1 MKKKYLI
8 LPLICIML
16 ILFVSPVHA
25 TNSSGVSDREI
36 AIACALSYA
45 PLQEGKKMSENF
57 DIKNFTLISDVVN
70 LVNGKVNLHDFATIE
85 EMDDWIVDDY
95 HNKEISEKSMAV
107 FTLRKGNNIIIA
119 FRGTDFEALAD
130 VVYGI
135 TNYHNQEEYAD
146 KYVLEMLE
154 KYSKMDGNYNIYVA
168 GHSLGGYLAQTA
180 GATIEENISKYK
192 NLKLARIV
200 SFNGIGINFLT
211 WLGDKTNYG
220 NQAETIATLKK
231 IGEDGRL
238 VEYYTYGDLVSALG
252 VHYGEMRKLLPSID
266 SISYHRE
273 NNVVL
278 ADINQKTNFGAK
290 LEDIIKK
297 DNLNIFKT
305 EIHGAKLLYQLDESI
320 LAYLVL
326 THEADAFATIDVEE
340 SINKPEIKVVES
352 QKGLIAQLTEGKT
365 EFGIRDSITLKAI
378 TNYASAKKYEWYV
391 SSDKENWELVS
402 TSTVNVNDP
411 AYDANAKPTNLYNV
425 DINTFE
431 AGETKYFKIV
441 SYYDDNYV
449 SSKYNKNSSTGHYEY
464 VEQNEKSRKEP
475 YKTVETVVEVTY
487 KTKIGMLKDFISSI
501 FDKNNLV
508 SGITSIFDKFKEN
521 IKIGNIFSGLTN
533 AFSDFF
539 EMLFK
544 GKLVDS
550 ITEIGEGGFAGII
563 EKITKPNIINIL
575 GYLGSFGDGILEQAA
590 VTEEAIL
597 NMLQKENDKKPNIV
611 TSFEDITE
619 IDTNNGDA
627 DGNKKDILNDS
638 ERNGYTYEGN
648 TYKLAVTESV
658 LNDILNKISSQGIT
672 LKEAESKNYKNA
684 NRRSDDVST
693 YYIHMLNGKIEN
705 PSLSDCMDITR
716 RAITMVKG
724 TVENLKDCVD
734 KQKVTNVHV
743 QGNNGQWLTCVGYK
757 NEGNEF
763 NDFLFISPNSGTLIG
778 GGASEAQDFYTIQR
792 YDAIRLYYE

>member
-16 ILFVSPVHA
+16 FLSISSVHA
-25 TNSSGVSDREI
+25 TNNSGVSDREM

-70 LVNGKVNLHDFATIE
+70 LVNGKINLHDFATIE

-146 KYVLEMLE
+146 KYVLEILE
-154 KYSKMDGNYNIYVA
+154 KYSKMEGNYNIYVA

-211 WLGDKTNYG
+211 WLGDKINYG

-231 IGEDGRL
+231 LGEDGRL

-273 NNVVL
+273 NNVAL
-278 ADINQKTNFGAK
+278 ANLNQKINFGAK
-290 LEDIIKK
+290 LEEIIKR

-305 EIHGAKLLYQLDESI
+305 EIHGAKKLYQLDESI

-326 THEADAFATIDVEE
+326 THEADAFATIEVDKG
-340 SINKPEIKVVES
+340 INSPEIKVVEN
-352 QKGLIAQLTEGKT
+352 QKGLIAQLAAGKT
-365 EFGIRDSITLKAI
+365 KFGIRDSITLKAI
-378 TNYASAKKYEWYV
+378 TNYASVKKYEWYV

-411 AYDANAKPTNLYNV
+411 TYDASAKPTNLYKV
-425 DINTFE
+425 DINNFE
-431 AGETKYFKIV
+431 AGETKYFKII
-441 SYYDDNYV
+441 SYYDDIYV
-449 SSKYNKNSSTGHYEY
+449 SSKYNKNSSNGQYEY
-464 VEQNEKSRKEP
+464 VEQKEKSRKEG
-475 YKTVETVVEVTY
+475 YKTVETIIQVKHES
-487 KTKIGMLKDFISSI
+487 KMGMLKNFFKSF
-501 FDKNNLV
+501 FDKDNYI
-508 SGITSIFDKFKEN
+508 SGALDIFAQFKDN
-521 IKIGNIFSGLTN
+521 IKQGNFIDGIREVFSGVFDL
-533 AFSDFF
+533 F
-539 EMLFK
+539 FK
-544 GKLVDS
+544 GQIRD
-550 ITEIGEGGFAGII
+550 ITEGSVIGVV
-563 EKITKPNIINIL
+563 EKLTKLNPINIL
-575 GYLGSFGDGILEQAA
+575 GYISSWGDNVLNPETGAEEIVSGIMNG
-590 VTEEAIL
+590 L
-597 NMLQKENDKKPNIV
+597 NDTKINIV
-611 TSFEDITE
+611 TDFAE
-619 IDTNNGDA
+619 ISS
-627 DGNKKDILNDS
+627 DGNEKDEEKDKSNIVSSNNYA
-638 ERNGYTYEGN
+638 EGYAYEGN
-648 TYKLAVTESV
+648 KYKLAITEDELEGLLEKISTKGITINNAKEANQAFIQNKSDS
-658 LNDILNKISSQGIT
+658 LAKYYIDILENNIENPTLEDSIKTSVVPKTVLSGTTDNLKSCINNKKISS
-672 LKEAESKNYKNA
+672 
-684 NRRSDDVST
+684 
-693 YYIHMLNGKIEN
+693 
-705 PSLSDCMDITR
+705 
-716 RAITMVKG
+716 
-724 TVENLKDCVD
+724 
-734 KQKVTNVHV
+734 VHV
-743 QGNNGQWLTCVGYK
+743 EGNNGQWATCVGYT
-757 NEGNEF
+757 NEGNAF
-763 NDFLFISPNSGTLIG
+763 SDYLFINPNTGALAKGDSPEIK
-778 GGASEAQDFYTIQR
+778 DFYTIR
-792 YDAIRLYYE
+792 EFDTIFLYE